1 MFKATWRNFF
11 AHKGRL
17 ALTLLVVV
25 LSVGFVTGTLL
36 FTDTINRTF
45 DQMFASTSADVT
57 VSQTA
62 AQNQEVSASDPT
74 VPASLVSRLA
84 TVPGAASVRGE
95 VSTEQ
100 LVVTDAQGHQLS
112 SSGGSPT
119 VGTNWD
125 PNGTSTSLSSGH
137 APQGQGEAVLDA
149 DTASHQ
155 RLVIGDELKVVAG
168 PGTFTV
174 KIVGLSQFKTL
185 NPGSAFVYFDTPT
198 AQADLLGKTGVFT
211 SVDLTAAHGTSDDQL
226 KANVLTAIGGHY
238 DVKTAAEETSSNLS
252 GLGFVSVL
260 RVALLG
266 FAGIALLVGA
276 FLIVNTFQML
286 VAQRTRE
293 LGLLRALGASRKQ
306 VNRSVRTEAFLLG
319 VIGSTLGI
327 GAGYGL
333 AAGLIVLMRG
343 AGLNMP
349 AGHLA
354 LELSTPI
361 AGYAVGII
369 VTLIAA
375 WGPARRAARISPMAA
390 LRDAGMP
397 EDRRASRV
405 RSAIGLVVA
414 GGGAAALVAAANS
427 SGGTGG
433 AMLGLGV
440 LATLVGEVLIG
451 PLLASGVI
459 RVLGLAIP
467 RLFGPVGLLAK
478 RNALRNPRRTGATA
492 AALMIGLSLVAGLS
506 VVSSS
511 LLASASAQLDSS
523 VGADFIIT
531 ANGDL
536 GVTPQALAAA
546 KATPGLAH
554 VTENKDITAKVGST
568 AAQADF
574 FASSSTMPQDFTVK
588 TVSGDMARVYS
599 GDGIAIPQDL
609 ATAQHIRLGESVPVT
624 FTGGSATDLPVV
636 AITSEDT
643 VFNKGSSYVSLQT
656 LDASL
661 PAAEQPIDFMLFA
674 KADPGQA
681 DATYKQLQDRLAGYP
696 QLDVKN
702 QADYKA
708 LLHNEVA
715 QLLDLVYG
723 LLGLAI
729 VVAILGVINTLALSV
744 VERTREIGLLRAI
757 GLSRRSLRRMIRLE
771 SVLIA
776 LFGAILGL
784 GLGMGWGISAQRLMA
799 TAGLDVLS
807 IPWPTIVAVLVGA
820 GVVGLLAALLPALR
834 ASRMKVLRAIA
845 TD

>member
-45 DQMFASTSADVT
+45 DQLFAKTAADVT
-57 VSQTA
+57 VTTPAPAQHEESA
-62 AQNQEVSASDPT
+62 ADPT
-74 VPASLVSRLA
+74 VPASLVTQLA
-84 TVPGAASVRGE
+84 KVPGAASVRGD
-95 VSTEQ
+95 VSTQQ
-100 LVVTDAQGHQLS
+100 LVVTDAAGHQLA

-119 VGTNWD
+119 FGSNWD
-125 PNGTSTSLSSGH
+125 PKSTFTTLSSGH
-137 APQGQGEAVLDA
+137 APQGPGEVALDTY
-149 DTASHQ
+149 TASQQH
-155 RLVIGDELKVVAG
+155 LVVGDKLEVTTG
-168 PGTFTV
+168 SGTYPVT
-174 KIVGLSQFKTL
+174 IVGLAEFKTI
-185 NPGSAFVYFDTPT
+185 NPGAAFVYFDTPT

-211 SVDLTAAHGTSDDQL
+211 GIDLTAAHGTSDDRL
-226 KANVLTAIGGHY
+226 KANVLASIGHAY

-260 RVALLG
+260 RTALLG

-276 FLIVNTFQML
+276 FLIINTFQML

-306 VNRSVRTEAFLLG
+306 VDRSVRTEALLLG

-327 GAGYGL
+327 AAGYGL
-333 AAGLIVLMRG
+333 AAGLVMLMRG
-343 AGLNMP
+343 TGLNMP
-349 AGHLA
+349 AGNLA
-354 LELSTPI
+354 FEVSTPI
-361 AGYAVGII
+361 AGYAVGVI
-369 VTLIAA
+369 VTLVAA

-405 RSAIGLVVA
+405 RSGIGLVVT
-414 GGGAAALVAAANS
+414 GGAVAALVAAAHTAGG
-427 SGGTGG
+427 SGG
-433 AMLGLGV
+433 ALLGLGV
-440 LATLVGEVLIG
+440 LGTLVGAVLIG

-459 RVLGLAIP
+459 RVLGLALP

-511 LLASASAQLDSS
+511 MLASASAQLDGS

-531 ANGDL
+531 SNGGL

-554 VTENKDITAKVGST
+554 VTENKDVTAKIGSG
-568 AAQADF
+568 AADADF
-574 FASSSTMPQDFTVK
+574 FASSPTLLQDFSVK
-588 TVSGDMARVYS
+588 TVSGDMSRVYS

-609 ATAQHIRLGESVPVT
+609 AKSQHLELGETVPVH
-624 FTGGSATDLPVV
+624 FTGGSATRLPVV

-643 VFNKGSSYVSLQT
+643 VFNKNASYVSLQT
-656 LDASL
+656 LSASL
-661 PAAEQPIDFMLFA
+661 PADALPMDFMLFG

-681 DATYKQLQDRLAGYP
+681 DAAYARLQHRLAAYP

-708 LLHNEVA
+708 ELHNQIG

-729 VVAILGVINTLALSV
+729 VVAILGVVNTLALSV

-776 LFGAILGL
+776 LFGAVLGL
-784 GLGMGWGISAQRLMA
+784 GLGMGWGITAQRLLA

-807 IPWPTIVAVLVGA
+807 IPWPTIAAVFIGA
-820 GVVGLLAALLPALR
+820 GAVGLLAALLPALR

>member
-25 LSVGFVTGTLL
+25 LSVGFVSGTLL

-45 DQMFASTSADVT
+45 DQLFATTAADVT
-57 VSQTA
+57 VSQPA
-62 AQNQEVSASDPT
+62 PANQEEGAADPT
-74 VPASLVSRLA
+74 VPASLVSRISS
-84 TVPGAASVRGE
+84 VPGVAAARGD
-95 VSTEQ
+95 VTTEQ
-100 LVVTDAQGHQLS
+100 LVLTDAHGKALTS
-112 SSGGSPT
+112 SSGAPAFGA
-119 VGTNWD
+119 NFD
-125 PNGTSTSLSSGH
+125 PDSKATALSSGR
-137 APQGQGEAVLDA
+137 APTGQGQVALDA
-149 DTASHQ
+149 DTAAQQH
-155 RLVIGDELKVVAG
+155 LHVGDQLKVITTT
-168 PGTFTV
+168 GTYPV
-174 KIVGLSQFKTL
+174 RIVGLVDFKTV
-185 NPGSAFVYFDTPT
+185 NPGAAFVYFDTPT
-198 AQADLLGKTGVFT
+198 AQTELLGKSGVFT
-211 SVDLTAAHGTSDDQL
+211 SIDVTAAHGTSDAQL
-226 KANVLTAIGGHY
+226 KAKILSAIGGHY
-238 DVKTAAEETSSNLS
+238 DAKTAAEETSSNLDS
-252 GLGFVSVL
+252 LGFISVL
-260 RVALLG
+260 RTALLG

-306 VNRSVRTEAFLLG
+306 VNRSVRTEALLLG

-354 LELSTPI
+354 FHASTPI
-361 AGYAVGII
+361 AGYAVGVI

-397 EDRRASRV
+397 EDRRASRI
-405 RSAIGLVVA
+405 RSTVGLVFA
-414 GGGAAALVAAANS
+414 GGGIAALVGASQS

-433 AMLGLGV
+433 SLLGLGV
-440 LATLVGEVLIG
+440 LTTLVGAVLVG
-451 PLLASGVI
+451 PLLASAVI
-459 RVLGLAIP
+459 RVLSVALP
-467 RLFGPVGLLAK
+467 RRPVALLAK

-511 LLASASAQLDSS
+511 LLASASAQLDGS
-523 VGADFIIT
+523 VGADFVIQ
-531 ANGDL
+531 ANGGL
-536 GVTPQALAAA
+536 GVTSQALAATRS
-546 KATPGLAH
+546 TPGVAH
-554 VTENKDITAKVGST
+554 VTENKDVTAKIGT
-568 AAQADF
+568 GAANADF
-574 FASSSTMPQDFTVK
+574 FASSSTLLQDFTVK
-588 TVSGDMARVYS
+588 TVSGDMTRVFS
-599 GDGIAIPQDL
+599 GDGIAVPQDL
-609 ATAQHIRLGESVPVT
+609 ATAQHISLGESIPVS
-624 FTGGSATDLPVV
+624 FTGGGTTRLPVV
-636 AITSEDT
+636 AITSENT
-643 VFNKGSSYVSLQT
+643 VFNKNESYISLDT
-656 LDASL
+656 LGKSVPAS
-661 PAAEQPIDFMLFA
+661 AQPMDIMLFA
-674 KADPGQA
+674 KADSGQA
-681 DATYKQLQDRLAGYP
+681 DAAYKQLQDRLAAYP

-708 LLHNEVA
+708 ELHSQIG

-729 VVAILGVINTLALSV
+729 IVAILGVVNTLALSV

-776 LFGAILGL
+776 LFGAVLGL
-784 GLGMGWGISAQRLMA
+784 GLGMGWGITAQRLLA
-799 TAGLDVLS
+799 AAGLDVLS
-807 IPWPTIVAVLVGA
+807 IPWPTIAAVFIGA

-834 ASRMKVLRAIA
+834 ASRMKVLQAIA
-845 TD
+845 TE